1 LFWLGKA
8 SIFGKKMAFL
18 GITISGYERIPL
30 KFTDFGWIYQ
40 MQAQKFRSAKEASIR
55 YNIPLKTL
63 YKYKDDIG
71 YIKKKGLGI
80 RFRDEDIESWL
91 KGGYHKSALSEV
103 LPKFD
108 ISLDGCKG
116 YDKLFLIRRKELN
129 GIIRWTY
136 PIGSILQR
144 KTKRKEAKYYIH
156 FHKI

>member
-1 LFWLGKA
+1 
-8 SIFGKKMAFL
+8 MAFL